1 MYYGSRE
8 SVNKD
13 AGPPGRAVFVF
24 IYLEGILLEGR
35 RLAK

>member
-1 MYYGSRE
+1 MVKGIII
-8 SVNKD
+8 NKDKD
-13 AGPPGRAVFVF
+13 AGPPGRAAFVF